1 MKTLEVAEQY
11 FIIKRLA
18 PKTKYGFEIFFKQL
32 ASFTE
37 EMPDNAI
44 TITKYLRYIEE
55 IKHYKDST
63 IFGHYSKLRMIY
75 KFMQKYLD
83 YDKNP
88 LLKVEVPKVK
98 KQAHRLFSPQEINEI
113 FKACKTQ
120 YETALIVTLVDST
133 CRIGELKDL
142 KLENVDNN
150 CIHVPTGKT
159 GQHTYRL
166 DPRVCDMLRAIA
178 QESGYIFRTPN
189 MKLSTTEGIKKRF
202 NHIIARTS
210 IKGSKLGPHTLR
222 HSGASMIAQ
231 ETGSAL
237 AVKAALQH
245 ANINTS
251 MIYVHE
257 VEDKLQQKISPL
269 KLVNDQL
276 FSRNSNFKQAALLSS
291 SNGKQINTNLPI
303 SATVT
308 NTLDTLIESSFALIP
323 DGTTIRPNLKT
334 EDIRLL
340 RRALICLSQFGQVI
354 TDSKEARIL
363 FNRITRR
370 TGTITNDQP
379 IKSEITDN
387 QYIIK

>member
-55 IKHYKDST
+55 VKHYKDST
-63 IFGHYSKLRMIY
+63 IFNHYNRLRMIY

-98 KQAHRLFSPQEINEI
+98 KQSHRIFSAQQINEI
-113 FKACKTQ
+113 FRACKTQ
-120 YETALIVTLVDST
+120 YETALVATLVDST

-142 KLENVDNN
+142 RIENVDND

-166 DPRVCDMLRAIA
+166 DPRVCNMLKVIA
-178 QESGYIFRTPN
+178 QQSGYIFRTPE

-202 NHIIARTS
+202 NAIMRRTS
-210 IKGSKLGPHTLR
+210 IKGSKLGAHTLR

-245 ANINTS
+245 ANIDTS
-251 MIYVHE
+251 MIYIHE
-257 VEDKLQQKISPL
+257 VESKLQQKISPL

-276 FSRNSNFKQAALLSS
+276 FSENSNFKQSNLLPSPDGEQS
-291 SNGKQINTNLPI
+291 NTNLPI
-303 SATVT
+303 PAVKT
-308 NTLDTLIESSFALIP
+308 NTVDSLIESSFPSIP
-323 DGTTIRPNLKT
+323 DGTKIRPDLKT

-340 RRALICLSQFGQVI
+340 RRALICLSQFGQI
-354 TDSKEARIL
+354 TTDSKEARIL

-370 TGTITNDQP
+370 TETINNDMP
-379 IKSEITDN
+379 TKTEITDN